1 MWRST
6 GKCTHLANDS
16 LMLPDVPHRQGI
28 EEEGSFAG
36 GEWVKESNGGDDL
49 RDEST
54 LEGGGSEKVGEGH
67 G

>member
-1 MWRST
+1 
-6 GKCTHLANDS
+6 
-16 LMLPDVPHRQGI
+16 MLPDVPHRQGI